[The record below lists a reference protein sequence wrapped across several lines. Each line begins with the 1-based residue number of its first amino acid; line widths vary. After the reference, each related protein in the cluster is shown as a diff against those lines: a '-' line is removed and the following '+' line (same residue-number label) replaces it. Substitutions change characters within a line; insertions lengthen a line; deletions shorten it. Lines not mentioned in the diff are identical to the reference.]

1 MNVVKRWK
9 QIINEIKTETSSEP
23 RLNADHDNIVTLCR
37 FLHDVKGIGI
47 EDLLYALEK
56 PYKYEQEWKECVQYW
71 KERDEE

>member
-1 MNVVKRWK
+1 M
-9 QIINEIKTETSSEP
+9 TEDNMKNKKYFEWY
-23 RLNADHDNIVTLCR
+23 ADHDNIVTLCR

-56 PYKYEQEWKECVQYW
+56 PYKYEEEWKECVQYW